1 MNEIGRD
8 LSRGHHPLE
17 VKVHTPRSRVNS
29 IIYPATRLPGVPF
42 YAWRLPADH
51 GGPGGVVLI
60 VSLPHILLFRGKN
73 SLPPTAA
80 PQRPPP
86 SRTPARLR
94 PCLNDRLAGPPS
106 APPSLERL
114 TAPLRPLYLGPSA
127 QELHF
132 GTLSP
137 SFWWISSA

>member
-8 LSRGHHPLE
+8 LSRGYHPLE
-17 VKVHTPRSRVNS
+17 VKVHTPRSQVNY
-29 IIYPATRLPGVPF
+29 IYPATRLPGVLF
-42 YAWRLPADH
+42 YAWRLPAE
-51 GGPGGVVLI
+51 PGGVLI
-60 VSLPHILLFRGKN
+60 VSPPHILLFRGKN

-80 PQRPPP
+80 PQRLSPPP

-106 APPSLERL
+106 APPSLELL

-132 GTLSP
+132 GSLSP
-137 SFWWISSA
+137 HFGGFHQRES